1 MLFQVF
7 NALQVQGFL
16 QPPME
21 GVVIQSYGAG
31 NGPDA
36 RDDLINLFKEAAK
49 RGVLIV
55 NITQC
60 QRGVVTTSYATGKV
74 KSIF

>member
-16 QPPME
+16 QPLME

-31 NGPDA
+31 NGSDA
-36 RDDLINLFKEAAK
+36 RDDLIYLFKEATK
-49 RGVLIV
+49 QGVLIV

-60 QRGVVTTSYATGKV
+60 QRGIVTTSYATGKV
-74 KSIF
+74 KSTF